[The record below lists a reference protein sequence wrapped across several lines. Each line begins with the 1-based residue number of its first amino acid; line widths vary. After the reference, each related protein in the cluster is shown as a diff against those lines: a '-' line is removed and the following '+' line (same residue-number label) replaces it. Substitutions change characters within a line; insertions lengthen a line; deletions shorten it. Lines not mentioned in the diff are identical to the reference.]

1 MAKKKSDFEK
11 LNFEEALNNLRQH
24 ADKLESDDLDLENA
38 LQGYED
44 AINLASRCLE
54 LLKEAEERV
63 KIISQSEG
71 AKLILENFDTD
82 ISE

>member
-1 MAKKKSDFEK
+1 MAKKKSELEK
-11 LNFEEALNNLRQH
+11 LSFEDALGSLRDH

-44 AINLASRCLE
+44 AVKLASRCLE
-54 LLKEAEERV
+54 LLKEAEDRV

>member
-1 MAKKKSDFEK
+1 MAKKKNDMEN
-11 LNFEEALNNLRQH
+11 LNFEDALSSLRNH
-24 ADKLESDDLDLENA
+24 ANKLESDDLDLESA

-44 AINLASRCLE
+44 AIKLASRCLE
-54 LLKEAEERV
+54 LLKVAEERV
-63 KIISQSEG
+63 KIISQSDG